1 MSIYQTWKNSV
12 LGKVI
17 GDSQCVAL
25 VVNNPQAYVEAL
37 YPGVAWETIIP
48 PVEDAKD
55 LTANAAY
62 FETIIN
68 DHNNPNQVPVQGDIM
83 VFGATPALGY
93 ANTFNNPDGH
103 CGVCDSASPTGYAL
117 LQQNS
122 PNSGSP
128 ANVTDYAWHFRPCE
142 KWFHPTSSPAPAPAP
157 APAPSGQTIT
167 LPKTTGPWHLYAP
180 GFAGNMAHVL
190 GLIEPEVLHE
200 DLTYAIIASL
210 GNGVYRIQSEDYG
223 IGDLF
228 TKGSDV
234 VIK

>member
-1 MSIYQTWKNSV
+1 MYATFKASV

-37 YPGVAWETIIP
+37 YPGVNWETIIP

-68 DHNNPNQVPVQGDIM
+68 DHNNPNQLPAQGDIM
-83 VFGATPALGY
+83 VFGATPAPGY
-93 ANTFNNPDGH
+93 SNEFNNPEGH
-103 CGVCDSASPTGYAL
+103 CGICDNAFPNGYEL

-122 PNSGSP
+122 PSSGSP
-128 ANVTDYAWHFRPCE
+128 VNVSLYGWKFRPCE
-142 KWFHPTSSPAPAPAP
+142 KWFHPVSSPAPAPAP
-157 APAPSGQTIT
+157 TGQTIT

-228 TKGSDV
+228 TNGSDV

>member
-1 MSIYQTWKNSV
+1 MSIYTSWKSSV

-17 GDSQCVAL
+17 GDGQCVSL
-25 VVNNPQAYVEAL
+25 VVNNEQAYVEAL
-37 YPGVAWETIIP
+37 YPGAGWESIIP
-48 PVEDAKD
+48 PVGSAKD
-55 LTANAAY
+55 LTANAQY

-68 DHNNPNQVPVQGDIM
+68 DHNNANQVPVQGDIM
-83 VFGATPALGY
+83 VFGATPASGY
-93 ANTFNNPDGH
+93 TNTFNNPDGH
-103 CGVCDSASPTGYAL
+103 CGVCDSASNTGYAL

-122 PNSGSP
+122 PSNGSP
-128 ANVTDYAWHFRPCE
+128 ANVKSFPWKFRPCE
-142 KWFHPTSSPAPAPAP
+142 KWFHPTSSPVPTPS
-157 APAPSGQTIT
+157 PSGQTIT

-200 DLTYAIIASL
+200 DLTYAILESL
-210 GNGVYRIQSEDYG
+210 GNGVYRIKSEDYG

-234 VIK
+234 IIK